1 MSDPT
6 IISNATMGS
15 AGTVVAPTVAEP
27 MRPVSAA
34 PFRLPAKTRRR
45 ENLDF
50 ALPTINVIF
59 LLMLYFLVAGTLV
72 QGDEL
77 AVAPPE
83 TSTIPADRLPRPL
96 LVLDEAGGMTLDGVP
111 VAAAELPEAARKL
124 AASAAVAGRP
134 LNILAPRDQP
144 ARAMLDI
151 LVLLEAEHLP
161 VRIVALDSREAS
173 PD

>member
-6 IISNATMGS
+6 VISNATMVPG
-15 AGTVVAPTVAEP
+15 GTVIAPVTTETV
-27 MRPVSAA
+27 RTVSAA
-34 PFRLPAKTRRR
+34 PFRLPPARRHR
-45 ENLDF
+45 ESLDF

-59 LLMLYFLVAGTLV
+59 LLMLYFLIAGTLV

-83 TSTIPADRLPRPL
+83 TSSMPADRLPRPL
-96 LVLDEAGGMTLDGVP
+96 LVLDEAGGMTLDGAPIVP
-111 VAAAELPEAARKL
+111 SGIADAVAASGAT
-124 AASAAVAGRP
+124 AGKP
-134 LNILAPRDQP
+134 LNILAPRGQP

-151 LVLLEAEHLP
+151 LLLLEAERLP